1 MHHLTNIL
9 LQCQSQELEEQ
20 TKKKKKR
27 TSLLI
32 NYQHL
37 FNQLSQ
43 AQLR

>member
-1 MHHLTNIL
+1 MPKPGIGGAN
-9 LQCQSQELEEQ
+9 Q
-20 TKKKKKR
+20 KKKKKR

>member
-20 TKKKKKR
+20 TKKKKR

>member
-1 MHHLTNIL
+1 MPKPGIGGAN
-9 LQCQSQELEEQ
+9 Q
-20 TKKKKKR
+20 KKKKR

-32 NYQHL
+32 NDQHL